1 MVKAIGATDS
11 IKTKTVR
18 QRTID
23 DGNRGLVIGAAIGGI
38 EGFSRKSWL
47 TKGHPS
53 DSFIKNVSKGLE
65 TTLKPEEHKEFN
77 KINSFFKDLTHYKVN
92 VDNMRSRVEESTE
105 LSNAVN
111 KKEGETTKDALD
123 RIFSNPDKNAVKEE
137 LRNLQT
143 RTVIDKK
150 VDTTAAETII
160 TKNFDATNKKLKK
173 AEGTS
178 DEVFKILKKSAKSI
192 NKTTAIK
199 HTVIGAV
206 LAGTLGL
213 LVGSRAHNEVAKASK

>member
-1 MVKAIGATDS
+1 MVKAIGAADS

-18 QRTID
+18 QRTLD
-23 DGNRGLVIGAAIGGI
+23 DGARGLLIGAGVGAID
-38 EGFSRKSWL
+38 GFCRKSWIA
-47 TKGHPS
+47 KGRPS
-53 DSFIKNVSKGLE
+53 DSFVKNVSKGLE

-77 KINSFFKDLTHYKVN
+77 KINSFFKDLIHYKVN
-92 VDNMRSRVEESTE
+92 VDNMRSRIEESTE

-111 KKEGETTKDALD
+111 KKEGETTKNALD

-143 RTVIDKK
+143 RTIVDKK
-150 VDTTAAETII
+150 VDTTAAEAII

-178 DEVFKILKKSAKSI
+178 DEVFKILKKSAKSL
-192 NKTTAIK
+192 NKSTAIK
-199 HTVIGAV
+199 HTVIGGV